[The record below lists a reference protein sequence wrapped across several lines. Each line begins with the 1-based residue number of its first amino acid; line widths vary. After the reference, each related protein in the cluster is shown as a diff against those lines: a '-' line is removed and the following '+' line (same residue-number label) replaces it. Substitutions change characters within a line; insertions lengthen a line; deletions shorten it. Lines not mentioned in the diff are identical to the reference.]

1 MSSHFASCAK
11 QYNTPRIACKY
22 EANFMNKAAYLQ
34 VFRDVVVLSQ
44 IKFISE
50 GKMPEFYDY
59 LEDTT
64 EAEEELALVEAVL
77 EDWTAKG
84 IVDDVYFN
92 EEGA

>member
-1 MSSHFASCAK
+1 
-11 QYNTPRIACKY
+11 
-22 EANFMNKAAYLQ
+22 
-34 VFRDVVVLSQ
+34 
-44 IKFISE
+44 
-50 GKMPEFYDY
+50 MPEFYDY

-84 IVDDVYFN
+84 IIDDVYFN